1 MKKRLFDFESR
12 HQPLLSRAAFFRRL
26 ARHFLASVLL
36 VGGSLLGGM
45 AGYRYFEG
53 MSWIDAYANA
63 AMILSG
69 MGPLAQL
76 ETFGGKLFAGS
87 YALYSGL
94 AVIVAMSL
102 ILAPVLHRLLHSFH
116 LQSDKESI

>member
-1 MKKRLFDFESR
+1 MKKRIFDYEAR
-12 HQPLLSRAAFFRRL
+12 HEPLLIREAFVLRL
-26 ARHFLASVLL
+26 AAHFLATLL
-36 VGGSLLGGM
+36 FVGMSLLGGM
-45 AGYRYFEG
+45 AGYRYLEG

-69 MGPLAQL
+69 MGPLSPLQ
-76 ETFGGKLFAGS
+76 TWGGKLFAGS

-102 ILAPVLHRLLHSFH
+102 ILGPFVHRLLHRFH
-116 LQSDKESI
+116 LQSE

>member
-1 MKKRLFDFESR
+1 MKKRLFDFEAS

-26 ARHFLASVLL
+26 TRHFLASVLL

-87 YALYSGL
+87 YAL
-94 AVIVAMSL
+94 
-102 ILAPVLHRLLHSFH
+102 
-116 LQSDKESI
+116 